1 MKRELGGFLESDS
14 RNSGLVAWSGLAQT
28 CGFLSLTGMS
38 WTFPDSRGPQISR
51 GWVVGLSL
59 NSSQK
64 SASKLKLPVPEP

>member
-1 MKRELGGFLESDS
+1 MTPGTLGWLPGQ
-14 RNSGLVAWSGLAQT
+14 GLAGT

-38 WTFPDSRGPQISR
+38 WTFPDSRGPKISR

-64 SASKLKLPVPEP
+64 PASELKLPVPEP